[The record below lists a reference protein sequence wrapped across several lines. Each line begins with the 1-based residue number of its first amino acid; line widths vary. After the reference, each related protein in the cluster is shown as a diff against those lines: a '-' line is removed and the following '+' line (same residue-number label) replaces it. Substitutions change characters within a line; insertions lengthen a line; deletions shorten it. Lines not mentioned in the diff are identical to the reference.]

1 MRPSPRI
8 TGFAAAAVVTAVAI
22 PLLSGPAA
30 HATGFTGGNLVVYR
44 VGAPGGTLTN
54 AAAPVFLDE
63 YGPTGTALGSIAVP
77 TVAADGNRPLT
88 AAGQSRSEGL
98 LSRSADGRYVAFTGY
113 AAAPGTTG
121 DAGASLT
128 ATSPATTPRVVG
140 LLDGHGGVDTST
152 ALSGSSAP
160 SIVRSALTTNG
171 DDVLATGGNGGIL
184 KATLGGAS
192 TTVTAGAADSN
203 LNELSQQA
211 GATFVS
217 GILADRLSLSS
228 GGTLTDVPGLPSNLL
243 TYGYAVLD
251 LDPTLGWHGTT
262 ADTIYL
268 ANASERAGT
277 VDKYHFDG
285 TSWTSA
291 GSVDVPGAT
300 GLVADVQSGAVS
312 LAVTTP
318 TQLIAL
324 DDPTGASVSS
334 VPADPQILAT
344 APTGTEFRGVA
355 LAPTAAAAGPSV
367 FVRTPTRGAT
377 VSISGT
383 TVPVTAY
390 VTGSA
395 VSAVTV
401 SIGSV
406 TANATR
412 GTGNLWTAKV
422 PTTALATGAATLTV
436 HATDSTGTTDRTR
449 PVTLSGVPAADIAAG
464 KHAPAESRIKR
475 SGTWAAIATGLSPT
489 RKGLTSATMGSKL
502 TAYVWGSKVAISFLA
517 GPKAGKV
524 TITVDGRAT
533 TVDLY
538 AASAKTL
545 VKTFSFTGAL
555 KTHTVVVTVTGTKR
569 AASHGVNVPV
579 AVYTVS

>member
-1 MRPSPRI
+1 MRPSLRI

-44 VGAPGGTLTN
+44 VGVSGGTLTN

-63 YGPTGTALGSIAVP
+63 YGPTGTALGSTAVP
-77 TVAADGNRPLT
+77 TVAADGNKPLT

-98 LSRSADGRYVAFTGY
+98 ISRSADGHYVAFTGY
-113 AAAPGTTG
+113 AAAPGTSG

-128 ATSPATTPRVVG
+128 ATSPSMTARVVG

-152 ALSGSSAP
+152 VLSGSSAP
-160 SIVRSALTTNG
+160 SIIRSAITTNG

-184 KATLGGAS
+184 EATLGGSS
-192 TTVTAGAADSN
+192 TAVAAGAPDSN
-203 LNELSQQA
+203 LNELSQQS

-251 LDPTLGWHGTT
+251 LDPTLGWHGTS

-318 TQLIAL
+318 TQLVAL
-324 DDPTGASVSS
+324 DDPAGASASFS
-334 VPADPQILAT
+334 PADPQVLAT
-344 APTGTEFRGVA
+344 APAGTEFRGVA
-355 LAPTAAAAGPSV
+355 LAPTAAVGPSV
-367 FVRTPTRGAT
+367 FVRTPTRGST

-390 VTGSA
+390 VTGSSVA
-395 VSAVTV
+395 TVSV

-406 TANATR
+406 TANATK
-412 GTGNLWTAKV
+412 GSGNVWTAKV
-422 PTTALATGAATLTV
+422 PTTALTIGAATVTV
-436 HATDSTGTTDRTR
+436 HATDSTGTTDQSR

-464 KHAPAESRIKR
+464 KHAPAETKIKR

-489 RKGLTSATMGSKL
+489 KKGLTSSTKGSKL
-502 TAYVWGSKVAISFLA
+502 TAYVWGSKSAISFLA

-524 TITVDGRAT
+524 TITVDGKAT

-555 KTHTVVVTVTGTKR
+555 KTHTVVITVTGTKR
-569 AASHGVNVPV
+569 AASHGLNVPV